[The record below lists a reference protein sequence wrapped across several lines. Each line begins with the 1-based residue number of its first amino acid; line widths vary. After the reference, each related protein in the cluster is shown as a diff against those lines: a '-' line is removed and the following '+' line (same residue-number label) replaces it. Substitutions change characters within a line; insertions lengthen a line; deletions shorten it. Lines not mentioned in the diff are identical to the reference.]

1 MIAILHTQT
10 NDLKLFHSKVSA
22 GKHLNLSAYS
32 IRLLIKNKK
41 HYKKEYYVYE
51 SEPVSEKSKRRSTN
65 F

>member
-1 MIAILHTQT
+1 MIAILDTKT
-10 NDLKLFHSKVSA
+10 NDLKLFHSKTSA